1 MPTRQIQRQ
10 ETKGSLVIYV
20 RVNDGMKFEVNS
32 SNRLAKQFLISR
44 LALRI
49 GALVHSWDENVM
61 RTLRDFILSISN
73 IAACF
78 GWGSNILSTS
88 QPSTG
93 YQTSLADDEE
103 GPDEAE
109 LNENFRVSGKYLPPP
124 EINCDVV
131 SIKIV
136 DEEGQDDYLKD
147 LASNNE
153 YFNAASGLDISGVQ
167 AEYSCLAQH
176 FSLKNLCNVLL
187 SFYKL
192 SVE

>member
-1 MPTRQIQRQ
+1 
-10 ETKGSLVIYV
+10 
-20 RVNDGMKFEVNS
+20 
-32 SNRLAKQFLISR
+32 
-44 LALRI
+44 
-49 GALVHSWDENVM
+49 M

-93 YQTSLADDEE
+93 DQTSLADDKE

-109 LNENFRVSGKYLPPP
+109 LNANFRVIGEYLPPP

-131 SIKIV
+131 STEIV

-147 LASNNE
+147 LIASNNE
-153 YFNAASGLDISGVQ
+153 YFNAASDLDTSDVQ

-176 FSLKNLCNVLL
+176 FSLKNLCNILL